1 MWSEIK
7 RKLFHLTAL
16 VYVVGIIYLPRRPYL
31 LLIGSALLV
40 VGGVEAARLRRPA
53 VNAWFQRRFGGLFR
67 EEERGRPTGV
77 LWMLAGVFLTAAVVA
92 PIALAAT
99 ALLYLILGDA
109 VASVAGK
116 TLGGPHWPRSP
127 KRLSGSAACFLVC
140 LVVGAATLRPAWGW
154 HGVVIGAA
162 AATFLEWG
170 ALPGNDNLT
179 IPLGAGAA
187 LLLAYGIPPFI
198 H

>member
-16 VYVVGIIYLPRRPYL
+16 VYVAGIIYLPRRPYL
-31 LLIGSALLV
+31 LLIGSALVL

-67 EEERGRPTGV
+67 EEERRRPTGV
-77 LWMLAGVFLTAAVVA
+77 VWMLGGVLLTAVVVGPA
-92 PIALAAT
+92 LLAAA
-99 ALLYLILGDA
+99 ALLYLILGDS
-109 VASVAGK
+109 VASLAGK
-116 TLGGPHWPRSP
+116 GLGGPHWPGSR
-127 KRLSGSAACFLVC
+127 KRLTGSAACFLVC
-140 LVVGAATLRPAWGW
+140 LGVGAVLLRPAYGWRGVLIGAGAATL
-154 HGVVIGAA
+154 
-162 AATFLEWG
+162 LEWG
-170 ALPGNDNLT
+170 VLPGNDNLA
-179 IPLGAGAA
+179 IPVGAGLA

>member
-16 VYVVGIIYLPRRPYL
+16 IYVAGIIYLPRRAYVAVL
-31 LLIGSALLV
+31 AVALLV
-40 VGGVEAARLRRPA
+40 VGGVEAARLSRPS
-53 VNAWFQRRFGGLFR
+53 VNAWFQRWFGGLFR
-67 EEERGRPTGV
+67 EEERNRPTGV
-77 LWMLAGVFLTAAVVA
+77 LWMLGGVLLTAVVVA
-92 PIALAAT
+92 PTALAAT
-99 ALLYLILGDA
+99 ALLYLILGDGI
-109 VASVAGK
+109 ASVAGK
-116 TLGGPHWPRSP
+116 GLGGPRWPGSP
-127 KRLSGSAACFLVC
+127 KRLAGSLACLLVC
-140 LVVGAATLRPAWGW
+140 LAVGALVLRPGWGW
-154 HGVVIGAA
+154 HGIVLGAA

-170 ALPGNDNLT
+170 PLPGNDNLT